1 MDPKARLRAII
12 ADKALLEG
20 GAIRLAS
27 GATSS
32 FYLDMRLVSLDP
44 EGAALIGELM
54 LGALGWPL
62 PAAVGGM
69 ETGAIAVVA
78 AIAQASHRQGRP
90 IPGFYVRKKA
100 KEHGTGKLIEGNLPR
115 RGGVVVVEDVT
126 TSGDSAL
133 AAVTAVRAAGC
144 TVDRVVTVVDRLAG
158 ARENLDR
165 HGLDLVAILTRDDF
179 GL

>member
-1 MDPKARLRAII
+1 MDAKARLKAIV
-12 ADKALLEG
+12 AGKALIKG
-20 GAIRLAS
+20 GAILLAS

-44 EGAALIGELM
+44 EGATLIGEMM
-54 LGALGWPL
+54 LPALGSPV
-62 PAAVGGM
+62 PVAVGGM

-100 KEHGTGKLIEGNLPR
+100 KEHGTSKVIEGNIPPAGR
-115 RGGVVVVEDVT
+115 VVLVEDVT
-126 TSGDSAL
+126 TTGDSVL
-133 AAVTAVRAAGC
+133 AAVAAVRGAGC

-158 ARENLDR
+158 ARDNLAR
-165 HGLDLVAILTRDDF
+165 HGLELVAILTRDDF
-179 GL
+179 GV